1 MSVGTKLIQAAAGN
15 AGGGPGEALYYPTSS
30 GTDQTATWVVPDG
43 VESVSVVVVG
53 PGASGN
59 DGLARGSGGG
69 GALAYGN
76 NISVTPGESIS
87 IRAGAS
93 AGGNNQ
99 AGNSSYFK
107 GTGYL
112 EASGGVT
119 RQPSGT
125 GGTASGSLATN
136 TQTGGAGGVGG
147 AGDSSGGDGGGGG
160 GAAGYSGDGGRGGD
174 NNYNGTTSAS
184 SGSGGGGGGGQ
195 GKLNSGGGF
204 GNGGA
209 GGGVGVFGE
218 GTSGG
223 TSGSAGGGQAGNAGS
238 GGSST
243 DLSTTPTDKL
253 YGGGGGGTY
262 SGIRGGDGAV
272 RIVWPGDERSFPTTS
287 VGRADSEI
295 VYINGVLQ

>member
-1 MSVGTKLIQAAAGN
+1 MSVGTRLIQAAAGN

-53 PGASGN
+53 PGGSGN

-99 AGNSSYFK
+99 AGSSSYFK

-119 RQPSGT
+119 RQ
-125 GGTASGSLATN
+125 
-136 TQTGGAGGVGG
+136 QTHKVAPV
-147 AGDSSGGDGGGGG
+147 
-160 GAAGYSGDGGRGGD
+160 AAAAED
-174 NNYNGTTSAS
+174 
-184 SGSGGGGGGGQ
+184 
-195 GKLNSGGGF
+195 
-204 GNGGA
+204 
-209 GGGVGVFGE
+209 
-218 GTSGG
+218 
-223 TSGSAGGGQAGNAGS
+223 
-238 GGSST
+238 
-243 DLSTTPTDKL
+243 
-253 YGGGGGGTY
+253 
-262 SGIRGGDGAV
+262 
-272 RIVWPGDERSFPTTS
+272 
-287 VGRADSEI
+287 RADLI
-295 VYINGVLQ
+295 LVAVLESAEPEGE

>member
-1 MSVGTKLIQAAAGN
+1 MSVGTRLIQAAAGN

-43 VESVSVVVVG
+43 VTSVSVVVVG

-147 AGDSSGGDGGGGG
+147 AGGGCGGCHGTSGGDG
-160 GAAGYSGDGGRGGD
+160 
-174 NNYNGTTSAS
+174 
-184 SGSGGGGGGGQ
+184 
-195 GKLNSGGGF
+195 
-204 GNGGA
+204 
-209 GGGVGVFGE
+209 
-218 GTSGG
+218 
-223 TSGSAGGGQAGNAGS
+223 
-238 GGSST
+238 
-243 DLSTTPTDKL
+243 
-253 YGGGGGGTY
+253 
-262 SGIRGGDGAV
+262 
-272 RIVWPGDERSFPTTS
+272 
-287 VGRADSEI
+287 
-295 VYINGVLQ
+295 